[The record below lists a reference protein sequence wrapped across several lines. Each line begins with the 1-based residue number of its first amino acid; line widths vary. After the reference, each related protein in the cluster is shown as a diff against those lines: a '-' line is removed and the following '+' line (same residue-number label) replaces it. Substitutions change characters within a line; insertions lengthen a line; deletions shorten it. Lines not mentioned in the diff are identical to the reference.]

1 VRLLLDECIDRRLAR
16 DIRGHE
22 ISTASGLEWTGI
34 SNADLLARAA
44 GMFDVFVTVDR
55 NLTFQRHVADLIIAV
70 VVLRARTNRLADLKP
85 LVPGLLR
92 VLSTV
97 QPGAVTLVE
106 G

>member
-16 DIRGHE
+16 EIRGHE
-22 ISTASGLEWTGI
+22 ISTVSGLEWIGI
-34 SNADLLARAA
+34 SNADLLARSA

-55 NLTFQRHVADLIIAV
+55 NLTFQRPVADLILAV
-70 VVLRARTNRLADLKP
+70 IVLRARTNRLADLKS

-92 VLSTV
+92 ALSTV
-97 QPGAVTLVE
+97 QPGTVTLVE

>member
-16 DIRGHE
+16 DIHGHE
-22 ISTASGLEWTGI
+22 ISTVSGLEWTGI
-34 SNADLLARAA
+34 GNADLLARSA

-55 NLTFQRHVADLIIAV
+55 NLTFQRPVADLILAV
-70 VVLRARTNRLADLKP
+70 VVLRARTNRLVDLKP

-92 VLSTV
+92 ALSTV
-97 QPGAVTLVE
+97 QPGTVKVVE

>member
-1 VRLLLDECIDRRLAR
+1 LLDECIDRRLAR

-55 NLTFQRHVADLIIAV
+55 NLTFQRHVADLTLAV
-70 VVLRARTNRLADLKP
+70 VVLRARTNRLLDLKP
-85 LVPGLLR
+85 LAPGLLQ
-92 VLSTV
+92 VLPAV
-97 QPGAVTLVE
+97 QPGKVTMVE